1 MPDAG
6 RCRAQR
12 PGAMPGPSALLR
24 CFVRREGGS
33 VGDGGAVRF
42 MLYHGMEHTE
52 PKECKFLL
60 AAKLTSRCGF

>member
-1 MPDAG
+1 
-6 RCRAQR
+6 
-12 PGAMPGPSALLR
+12 MPGPSALLR

-42 MLYHGMEHTE
+42 MLYHGTEHTE

-60 AAKLTSRCGF
+60 AAKLTSRCGL

>member
-1 MPDAG
+1 MVS
-6 RCRAQR
+6 AQR
-12 PGAMPGPSALLR
+12 PGAMPTPSALLR
-24 CFVRREGGS
+24 CFVRREGSS

-60 AAKLTSRCGF
+60 AAKLTSRCGL